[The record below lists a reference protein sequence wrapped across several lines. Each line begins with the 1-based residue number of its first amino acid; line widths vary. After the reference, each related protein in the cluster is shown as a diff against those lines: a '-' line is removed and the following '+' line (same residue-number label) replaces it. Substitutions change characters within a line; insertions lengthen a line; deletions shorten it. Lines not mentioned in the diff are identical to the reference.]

1 MKAAVQADAR
11 RRSVRRRSF
20 LVPFLIAIALAWP
33 AAQEAVAHEIV
44 APSQLG
50 FVPPQPGTYVLQ
62 RIMRAPEGLVL
73 DTQGKTRRLS
83 GYTAGK
89 ITLLSFIYTTC
100 TDTKGCPYA
109 LVVLHDLK
117 RQIEKTPAF
126 RDRVR
131 LVSVSFDP
139 EHDTPEVMRLYGGNS
154 APNGRG
160 LQWHFLTTSSQKEL
174 LPLLDG
180 FGQDVSV
187 TDDAKTGKPSRVF
200 AHVLKVFLIDKKSQ
214 IREIYTTS
222 FLQPQMMTN
231 DIKTLLL
238 EDGVRV
244 E

>member
-1 MKAAVQADAR
+1 MNSAVQPD
-11 RRSVRRRSF
+11 VRRIAWCRSF
-20 LVPFLIAIALAWP
+20 LVPCLIAIALAWS

-44 APSQLG
+44 APSQLA
-50 FVPPQPGTYVLQ
+50 FVPPKPGTYALQ
-62 RIMRAPEGLVL
+62 RIMRAPEGMVL
-73 DTQGKTRRLS
+73 DANGKTRKLS
-83 GYTAGK
+83 GYTTGK

-117 RQIEKTPAF
+117 RQIEKSPEF

-154 APNGRG
+154 APNGSG

-180 FGQDVSV
+180 FGQDVSIA
-187 TDDAKTGKPSRVF
+187 DNAEAGKQPRVF
-200 AHVLKVFLIDKKSQ
+200 AHVLKLFLIDKKNE

-222 FLQPQMMTN
+222 FLVPQLMMN

-238 EDGVRV
+238 EDGVRI